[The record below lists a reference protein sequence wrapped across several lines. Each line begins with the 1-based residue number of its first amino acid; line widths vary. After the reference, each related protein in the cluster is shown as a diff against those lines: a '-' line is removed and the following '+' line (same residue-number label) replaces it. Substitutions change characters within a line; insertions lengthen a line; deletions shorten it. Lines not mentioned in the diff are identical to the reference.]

1 MNERSTRDEAGAIL
15 FAFFLSLPMLLAF
28 LAFGVDAVRVL
39 SAKSIQGDVL
49 QTAASIQK
57 SPTTALLAKNS
68 EDPGLQIAEAT
79 INSLRDLGYEGR
91 IDVWFCERDEH
102 AGSQGAKSRLLLFQT
117 DIADSVETSFGAL
130 FGVQGALVESSE
142 AGYLVPYSEFEAWKP
157 SCIRNGRFRC
167 EEGAPASQIEFTP
180 FQVSEMPEEMTNQK
194 TEKLEEN

>member
-1 MNERSTRDEAGAIL
+1 MSARSTRDEAGTIL

-49 QTAASIQK
+49 QTATSIQK

-91 IDVWFCERDEH
+91 IDVWFCERDER

-117 DIADSVETSFGAL
+117 DVADSVETSFGAL

-157 SCIRNGRFRC
+157 SRIRSGRFRC
-167 EEGAPASQIEFTP
+167 EEGAPAPKSNSPPSRFP
-180 FQVSEMPEEMTNQK
+180 KCPK
-194 TEKLEEN
+194 R